1 MAKEI
6 IWTHQA
12 ANDRYSILD
21 YFIERNK
28 SNTYS
33 IKLDNEFRE
42 AIEHIL
48 QDPRC
53 GLPTDRD
60 ARKYLVGKGN
70 YYIIYQETLTSI
82 NILRIWDNRQD
93 PERLK
98 Y

>member
-6 IWTHQA
+6 IWTPQA
-12 ANDRYSILD
+12 ANDRWSILE
-21 YFIERNK
+21 YFIKRNK

-42 AIEHIL
+42 AIEQISR
-48 QDPRC
+48 DPRS

-60 ARKYLVGKGN
+60 ARKYLMGKGN
-70 YYIIYQETLTSI
+70 YYIIYRETLTSI